1 MNTTLVILAAGLGS
15 RFGGDKQMSHIG
27 PKGQMLMEYSIY
39 DAIKAG
45 FTKVVFILKEEMIPT
60 VREAIGDKI
69 ANLVKV
75 EYAVQDFTKFP
86 EWYKVPSERVK
97 PYGTVHAVLCAAN
110 CIQEPF
116 ATVNA
121 DDYYGPKAFVIM
133 HDMLCKLQDSTEGAM
148 VPYILGNTISLTG
161 GVTRG
166 VCQVRDGWLQNVCET
181 RNIVY
186 SKDTGKILADM
197 TGNQAISTGADF
209 DSEAK
214 QELDP
219 NLDVSMNFWGFRQ
232 DFLPV
237 MEEYFYSFLRGLD
250 ETALK
255 AESLLPIMVN
265 DMLSAGNIK
274 VASQTSDEKW
284 FGMTYKEDRDSVM
297 ADIATLV
304 KDGIYPEDLW

>member
-45 FTKVVFILKEEMIPT
+45 FTKVVFILKEEMILT

-69 ANLVKV
+69 ANLVNV

-86 EWYKVPSERVK
+86 EWYKVPAERVK
-97 PYGTVHAVLCAAN
+97 PYGTVHAVLCAAD

-197 TGNQAISTGADF
+197 TGNQAISTGVDF